1 MKKVLATLMV
11 VMLVFGLFTPLT
23 VRAANTDTVYVTK
36 TGTKYHNYGCQ
47 HLRSSQIP
55 VTLEYAVG
63 RGYAPCIDCH
73 SDRLVYTPA
82 APATAGITPEQAVQQ
97 AFALYVQNG
106 FDQNT
111 ALQRVQAKTAEI
123 VSQPANIAAIVAADI
138 AAIRGQG
145 AAAPTAP
152 ATATM
157 TPQQAVQQAFAL
169 YIQNGFDQN
178 TALQRVQAKT
188 AEIVANPANIPA
200 IVQADIAA
208 LKGAAPA
215 GGKLTP
221 EQIVQQAFAQCIAA
235 GMTQEQALATVQ
247 ANLPAL
253 LAQAQ

>member
-1 MKKVLATLMV
+1 MKRVLAT
-11 VMLVFGLFTPLT
+11 MLVMMLAIGMFAPVTAH
-23 VRAANTDTVYVTK
+23 AANTDTVYVTD
-36 TGTKYHNYGCQ
+36 TGEKYHNYGCKY
-47 HLRSSQIP
+47 LKSSCHA
-55 VTLEYAVG
+55 VTLEWAVKTG
-63 RGYAPCIDCH
+63 HAPCTVCH
-73 SDRLVYTPA
+73 SDRLVYTPT
-82 APATAGITPEQAVQQ
+82 APAAAGITPEQAVQQ

-138 AAIRGQG
+138 AALRGQA
-145 AAAPTAP
+145 AAAPAAP
-152 ATATM
+152 ASAAM

-200 IVQADIAA
+200 IVAADIAA

-215 GGKLTP
+215 TGKLTP
-221 EQIVQQAFAQCIAA
+221 EQIVQQAFAQCVAA